1 MKKKIW
7 LFISAFGIMF
17 AVLSWMQ
24 ESNLIPDSNSLGYLK
39 GLIALLTGYIL
50 YIFFEK
56 SL

>member
-24 ESNLIPDSNSLGYLK
+24 ESKIIPNSDTLGFLK
-39 GLIALLTGYIL
+39 GLIALLTGYFL
-50 YIFFEK
+50 YLFFEK

>member
-24 ESNLIPDSNSLGYLK
+24 ESKIIPSSDTLGYLK
-39 GLIALLTGYIL
+39 GLIALLTGYFL
-50 YIFFEK
+50 YLFFEK